1 MLGCGE
7 MTRRLN
13 RLSARTVAT
22 VKKPGRHADGG
33 GLYLVVDKSGAKRWV
48 FLFRLGGP
56 LKEMGLGGLTRVNL
70 AEARRLAE
78 WCRTTLAKGL
88 NPIEARKAAGRVPT
102 FGECADEFMASMQG
116 KWRNQTHRGQW
127 VMTLTRYTQEI
138 RSMPVNMVET
148 AVVLKIL
155 QPLWQRIPETAAR
168 LRSRIEKVLDAARAK
183 GYRDGE
189 NPARWRGHLETLLP
203 PRQKLTRGHYAAMP
217 YAELPTFMARLRA
230 REGMAAQALEFAILT
245 AARSGE
251 VLGARWSEIDLEAK
265 VWTVPATRIKAG
277 REHRVPLSP
286 RALDIVE
293 AMRLIRV
300 SDYVFPGHR
309 AERSLGD
316 MALHMVLKRMEV
328 PYTAH
333 GFRSSFRDWCGE
345 ATNFPREVAEAALAH
360 VVGDQTERAYRRG
373 DALEKRRKLMEAW
386 ANFIERGQQS
396 NVAKLAR

>member
-1 MLGCGE
+1 MA
-7 MTRRLN
+7 RKLN

-22 VKKPGRHADGG
+22 LKKPGRHADGG
-33 GLYLVVDKSGAKRWV
+33 GLYLVVAKSGAKRWV
-48 FLFRLGGP
+48 FLFRFGGP

-88 NPIEARKAAGRVPT
+88 NPIEARKAAGRVRT
-102 FGECADEFMASMQG
+102 FGECADEFVASMEG
-116 KWRNQTHRGQW
+116 KWRNQTHHRQW
-127 VMTLTRYTQEI
+127 VMTLTRYTAEI

-148 AVVLKIL
+148 AFVLRIL
-155 QPLWQRIPETAAR
+155 KPLWQRIPETAAR

-183 GYRDGE
+183 GYREGE

-203 PRQKLTRGHYAAMP
+203 PRQKLTRGHHAAMP
-217 YAELPTFMARLRA
+217 YAEVPSFMARLRA
-230 REGMAAQALEFAILT
+230 REGIAAKALEFGILT

-286 RALDIVE
+286 QALAILE
-293 AMRLIRV
+293 TMRTVRV
-300 SDYVFPGHR
+300 SEFVFPGYRH
-309 AERSLGD
+309 ERPLGD

-328 PYTAH
+328 PFTVH

-345 ATNFPREVAEAALAH
+345 ATSFPREVAEAALAH
-360 VVGDQTERAYRRG
+360 VVGDETERAYRRG
-373 DALEKRRKLMEAW
+373 DALEKRRKLMDAW
-386 ANFIERGQQS
+386 AAYCEPNAS
-396 NVAKLAR
+396 NVIALTSLGLETR